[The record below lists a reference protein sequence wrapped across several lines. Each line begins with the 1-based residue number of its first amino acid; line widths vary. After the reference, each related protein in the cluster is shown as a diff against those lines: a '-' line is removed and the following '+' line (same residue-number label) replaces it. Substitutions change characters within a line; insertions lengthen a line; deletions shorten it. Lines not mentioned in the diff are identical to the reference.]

1 MQFKKFKKF
10 AAIAMAAALCVPT
23 FATQVSAGDGGSFD
37 TSFDLYSPTL
47 NINVPLK
54 ADIRVNPMSDATKD
68 DINKFE
74 VASNSIDIFN
84 ATVDEVADEGIPV
97 NVKVNAVI
105 SAQGEDVVTT
115 WNTFTADKTSATKK
129 IFLQLS
135 EASTAAVLGAA
146 KDTSGAALTPAFKDG
161 TKSIDL
167 SKYAVATA
175 AKYDAVAN
183 KAVITPYGATLS
195 VDIAKPGLDTGKT
208 SYIANAAD
216 VKATVGSFA
225 VTGVANVS
233 ADWKADDIQVDIIYD
248 ARASQA
254 LAITT
259 PTVGTA
265 PTYKKSAA
273 ADVTITVPSVGEA
286 TVEAVAVHNDLL
298 LERQD
303 FAFEN
308 VTVDYT
314 TTPGTAAITVSK
326 DDEVLKAL
334 GELDTAKQVYDVVVA
349 LSDGRMVVTTLTV
362 NAP

>member
-23 FATQVSAGDGGSFD
+23 FSAQVSAEGGALD

-47 NINVPLK
+47 NVNVPVK
-54 ADIRVNPMSDATKD
+54 ADIRVNPMSDSTKND
-68 DINKFE
+68 VNKFE

-84 ATVDEVADEGIPV
+84 ATVDEVADVGIPV
-97 NVKVNAVI
+97 NVKVNAAL
-105 SAQGEDVVTT
+105 SAKEDVVTT

-135 EASTAAVLGAA
+135 QANTAATLGAA
-146 KDTSGAALTPAFKDG
+146 KDASGTALTPAFKDG

-175 AKYDAVAN
+175 AEYDSVAN
-183 KAVITPYGATLS
+183 DAVITPYGATLS
-195 VDIAKPGLDTGKT
+195 VDIAAPTSSDTSGSFVGDASKVE
-208 SYIANAAD
+208 A
-216 VKATVGSFA
+216 KVGSFA

-248 ARASQA
+248 VRASQA
-254 LAITT
+254 LGITT
-259 PTVGTA
+259 PDVATA
-265 PTYKKSAA
+265 PTYKNSAP
-273 ADVTITVPSVGEA
+273 ADATFTVPSVGEA

-298 LERQD
+298 LDHQD
-303 FAFEN
+303 LTFEN

-314 TTPGTAAITVSK
+314 TTVGSAAITVSK
-326 DDEVLKAL
+326 EDEVLKAL
-334 GELDTAKQVYDVVVA
+334 GELNTAKQVYDVVVA